1 MTETETEKRTILV
14 TGSDG
19 LIGWHFRAFLLTQ
32 PDVTVLPCNRAQFND
47 DAFLKNA
54 IETSDV
60 VVHLAGMNRGDE
72 DEVAKTNVAL
82 ADRIIEVCQS
92 TSQTPHVVFSSST
105 HADGDSKYG
114 ISKRTA
120 AEHFANWASE
130 AGGSFHNLIL
140 PHVFGEHGKP
150 FYNSVVSTFCHQL
163 AVGETPEI
171 QGDGQLNLLHA
182 QDVSQ
187 IIWDNIQSQQPG
199 GSRPQGTPLKVSEL
213 LSRLKRLVERY
224 QAGTVPNL
232 DDAMDHRLFNTWRS
246 YLSHDSR
253 PRELTLHADDRG
265 NLFEAI
271 RADGLGQVFVSTTHP
286 GITRGN
292 HFHTHKVER
301 FLVVS
306 GQAKIRVRKVLTDE
320 THVFDVSGDKLQA
333 IDIPT
338 LHTHNITNV
347 GDGPLLTLFWAG
359 AHFDPD
365 NSDTYFM
372 PVEET

>member
-1 MTETETEKRTILV
+1 MTETKNRTILV

-19 LIGWHFRAFLLTQ
+19 LIGWHFRSFLLTK
-32 PDVTVLPCNRAQFND
+32 PDVTVIACNRAQFND
-47 DAFLKNA
+47 DDYLKNA
-54 IETSDV
+54 IEKSDV
-60 VVHLAGMNRGDE
+60 IVHLAGMNRGDE
-72 DEVAKTNVAL
+72 DEIAQTNVAL
-82 ADRIIEVCQS
+82 ADRIIEFCG
-92 TSQTPHVVFSSST
+92 TSSRTPHIIFSSST

-114 ISKRTA
+114 VSKRTA
-120 AEHFANWASE
+120 AEHFAKFASA
-130 AGGSFHNLIL
+130 AGGSFCNLIL

-163 AVGETPEI
+163 ASGETPEI

-187 IIWDNIQSQQPG
+187 IIWDNIESQKTG
-199 GSRPQGTPLKVSEL
+199 DVRPAGTPLKVSEL
-213 LSRLKRLVERY
+213 LGRLERLVDRY
-224 QAGTVPNL
+224 QSGTVPNL
-232 DDAMDHRLFNTWRS
+232 DDALDHRLFNTWRS
-246 YLSHDSR
+246 YLPHESR
-253 PRELTLHADDRG
+253 PRELTLHTDDRG

-271 RADGLGQVFVSTTHP
+271 RADGLGQVFLSTTHP

-301 FLVVS
+301 FLVIS
-306 GQAKIRVRKVLTDE
+306 GSAKIRVRKVLTDE
-320 THVFDVSGDKLQA
+320 THVFDVSGDTLQA

-347 GDGPLLTLFWAG
+347 GDEPLMTLFWAG

-365 NSDTYFM
+365 DSDTYFM
-372 PVEET
+372 PVEED